1 MTTEADADIRRRET
15 ADWFARLNQRQVST
29 ADIKAFSAWRRDDE
43 NARAFDRMQ
52 AFWDAS
58 RALSDQPD
66 MVALTVEARSRSS
79 TGPGRRARRVGV
91 LAPIGAVG
99 AVVMAVAIG
108 WWTWSSQQARP
119 YFTQVGERQVVDLAD
134 GSSVLLDTAS
144 RIEVRMTGETR
155 LITLTA
161 GQARFDVR
169 PDPDRPFVVV
179 AGDTR
184 VTALGT
190 LFDVR
195 RLGAGARVI
204 LVEGRVEVR
213 DENQPGA
220 RWDLAPGQQLETAA
234 RQPHVAATDLASA
247 ASWTAGRLTFEETPI
262 GVAVAEMNRYTRRPI
277 ELRVGDLSAVRVSGV
292 FDAGDIDGFVAA
304 LRDLY
309 DLEVSRSED
318 GRVVLT
324 ASYENNPTADLG

>member
-29 ADIKAFSAWRRDDE
+29 ADIRAFSAWRRDAE

-58 RALSDQPD
+58 RALADQPD
-66 MVALTVEARSRSS
+66 LAALSAEARSRASPK
-79 TGPGRRARRVGV
+79 PGRRPRLVGV

-99 AVVMAVAIG
+99 VVLIAISVG
-108 WWTWSSQQARP
+108 WWSTQQAEP
-119 YFTQVGERQVVDLAD
+119 YFTEVGDRRIVRLDD

-144 RIEVRMTGETR
+144 RIDVRMTGDSR

-161 GQARFDVR
+161 GQARFDVS
-169 PDPDRPFVVV
+169 PDPDRPFVVL

-184 VTALGT
+184 VTAIGT

-195 RLGAGARVI
+195 RLGAGARVV

-213 DENQPGA
+213 DEDRPGT
-220 RWDLAPGQQLETAA
+220 RWALEPGQELETTA
-234 RQPHVAATDLASA
+234 RQPRVVAIDLASA
-247 ASWTAGRLTFEETPI
+247 ASWTSGRLTFEETPL
-262 GVAVAEMNRYTRRPI
+262 GVAVAEMNRYARRPI

-292 FDAGDIDGFVAA
+292 FDAGDTDGFVAA

-309 DLEVSRSED
+309 DLEVSRTDD
-318 GRVVLT
+318 GRVVL
-324 ASYENNPTADLG
+324 SGSRENNPTADLG